1 MTEQA
6 PAPAARAP
14 GSETYFNASRL
25 KVIGLILAGVLAVGA
40 LGGIA
45 GIAFDPAQPEERP
58 PVEAP
63 VGAPGVGAGQH
74 KAVATPTGVVDAG
87 TLAAAA
93 PKGRGKFLQ
102 LSNGVQFWLPT
113 GWRVDGASKT
123 GAFLSSG
130 KGSYAYVLTG
140 VVNPRT
146 PAASL
151 ITKNRKS
158 LLPPGSYTQLQVSG
172 PKKWA
177 GAFGSVV
184 SSSYMEY
191 LAMWVDNQG
200 SAPIYGQVYA
210 GVRNDGMALVV
221 LIEHIPPDG
230 WAKAAPTMGNIV
242 GNSFGQ
248 FGGVL

>member
-1 MTEQA
+1 MSEQA
-6 PAPAARAP
+6 LAPQAP
-14 GSETYFNASRL
+14 GNETYFHANRL
-25 KVIGLILAGVLAVGA
+25 KVIGLILAGVMTVGA

-45 GIAFDPAQPEERP
+45 GIAFDPPSTEDFGPA
-58 PVEAP
+58 EAP
-63 VGAPGVGAGQH
+63 VGAPGAGSGQH
-74 KAVATPTGVVDAG
+74 KAFAAPGGAAGVAALGAV
-87 TLAAAA
+87 A
-93 PKGRGKFLQ
+93 PKGKGKFLQ

-113 GWRVDGASKT
+113 GWRVQDASTT
-123 GAFLSSG
+123 GAFVTDG
-130 KGSYAYVLTG
+130 KGGYAYVLTG

-151 ITKNRKS
+151 ISKNRKT

-184 SSSYMEY
+184 SSSVMEY
-191 LAMWVDNQG
+191 IALWVDNQG

-210 GVRNDGMALVV
+210 AVRNDGMALIMV
-221 LIEHIPPDG
+221 IENIPPDG
-230 WAKAAPTMGNIV
+230 WEKKATTMSNIV
-242 GNSFGQ
+242 LNSYGQ